1 VSVRSLSPHT
11 HRFVGHERITFRRDV
26 GTQSTPRTHHHAAIF
41 QGYLLHLFPT
51 QRFLTS
57 REIPSFLSPL
67 PRSRFY
73 QPTPLW

>member
-1 VSVRSLSPHT
+1 MSVRSLSPHT

-26 GTQSTPRTHHHAAIF
+26 GTHHHAAIF

-67 PRSRFY
+67 PLNRFY